1 MKGITKM
8 KLFKVLAITAILATS
23 LTACLKDK
31 SAEPTAEETAVEAVP
46 TEGQPTEEV
55 PADAGTTQSAE

>member
-1 MKGITKM
+1 M
-8 KLFKVLAITAILATS
+8 KLLKVLALVTVLATS

-31 SAEPTAEETAVEAVP
+31 SAETTTEETAVEQTAP
-46 TEGQPTEEV
+46 TEGQPTEAA